1 MKYTIAQ
8 FIPIILLFFMLK
20 YSNLMA
26 MFSHT
31 ILGKLIAVL
40 IIIFYTYLDKTIG
53 LFICSLIILY
63 YQSDNVENMLN
74 MNTELNALEN
84 MDNIENNKMID
95 KTTILDGNKYV
106 PNQEKNGVSY
116 TDIYEEQSPVNYEL
130 EEQFRKQN
138 CDGNVLKYKEM
149 KVKNEMAEHVF
160 PGMKQ
165 TNNSKCNPCNKKC
178 HFSIIESKIETE
190 IAMKPISVSIN

>member
-8 FIPIILLFFMLK
+8 FIPIILLFFILK
-20 YSNLMA
+20 YSNHMA

-53 LFICSLIILY
+53 LFICSIIILY

-74 MNTELNALEN
+74 MNTELNTLEN
-84 MDNIENNKMID
+84 MDNMGNNEMID
-95 KTTILDGNKYV
+95 KTSILDDIAYV
-106 PNQEKNGVSY
+106 PNKETHGVSY
-116 TDIYEEQSPVNYEL
+116 TDIYKEQSPINYEL

-138 CDGNVLKYKEM
+138 CNGNVLKYKEM
-149 KVKNEMAEHVF
+149 KVKNEMAQHVF
-160 PGMKQ
+160 PQMKQ
-165 TNNSKCNPCNKKC
+165 TNNSTCNPCDKKC

-190 IAMKPISVSIN
+190 IEMKPISVSIV